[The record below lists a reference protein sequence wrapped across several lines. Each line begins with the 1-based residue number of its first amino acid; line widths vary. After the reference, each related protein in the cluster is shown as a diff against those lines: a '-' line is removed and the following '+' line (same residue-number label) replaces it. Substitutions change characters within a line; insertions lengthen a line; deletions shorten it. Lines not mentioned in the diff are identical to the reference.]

1 MKKTILILIL
11 IVLVLALAACGD
23 TASEPETASSITNGD
38 SAVSNGNDSAIE
50 AADGDDEF
58 NLPVG
63 TMLTLGTVMLEE
75 TEYAVDAEQASALL
89 PLWKALRS
97 FGESETT
104 AQAEIDAVISQIG
117 DTMTAEQI
125 STIEAMDLTMGDMGV
140 VAEILGVEMG
150 GFGGRFGEMTP
161 EMQETMQAMR
171 ESGEFQRPGGGEFPG
186 GGPGS
191 GQGLGGGLGGA
202 EMDPDARA
210 TAIAERGGIRGARSG
225 INSFLLDGII
235 EFLEAKIQ

>member
-1 MKKTILILIL
+1 MKKITLTLIL
-11 IVLVLALAACGD
+11 IVLVLALAACGG
-23 TASEPETASSITNGD
+23 TASEPEAANPSTNGD
-38 SAVSNGNDSAIE
+38 SAASNGNDNGNNS
-50 AADGDDEF
+50 DGEYD
-58 NLPVG
+58 LPVG

-75 TEYAVDAEQASALL
+75 TGYAVDAEQASALL

-125 STIEAMDLTMGDMGV
+125 SMIEGMGLTMEDTGV

-150 GFGGRFGEMTP
+150 GFGSRFGEMTP

-171 ESGEFQRPGGGEFPG
+171 ESGELQSSG

-210 TAIAERGGIRGARSG
+210 TAMAERSGARGARSG
-225 INSFLLDGII
+225 ISSFLLDGII
-235 EFLEAKIQ
+235 EFLEAKVQ